1 MAVRVRSHAMTRD
14 AGVATRVTPELEARV
29 LTVRHYCAGV
39 TEFEDPPSPPADGQ
53 VSERFRGPVRLRG
66 DQRDQTSS
74 TTDQRLLDSRGPSDW
89 VHTDPWRVL
98 RIQAEFVEG
107 FGALAGLPRAVTVFG
122 SARTKPGTKYYG
134 KAEEIG
140 AALAEEGFAVI
151 TGGGPGIMEAAN
163 KGAKE
168 AGGMSVGLGI
178 ELPFEQGLNRYVDLG
193 INFRYFFARK
203 TMFVKYSQAYVCLP
217 GGFGTLDELFEALTL
232 VQTKKVTKFP
242 VVLFGSEYWG
252 GLADWIEKTVLRGRQ
267 HLRARPEAAARHR
280 RRRRH
285 DPGGARRLRGLGSR
299 ALSSRPAAA
308 HRFATVMHP
317 RPAVDRCICGDSI
330 PRGSGR
336 GRACGPAP

>member
-1 MAVRVRSHAMTRD
+1 MAQ
-14 AGVATRVTPELEARV
+14 
-29 LTVRHYCAGV
+29 V
-39 TEFEDPPSPPADGQ
+39 TEFEDPSLPPPDGQ
-53 VSERFRGPVRLRG
+53 EPERFKGPVRLRG
-66 DQRDQTSS
+66 DQRYQTAS

-107 FGALAGLPRAVTVFG
+107 FGALAGLPRAVSVFG
-122 SARTKPGTKYYG
+122 SARTKRGTPYYQ

-140 AALAEEGFAVI
+140 AALAQEGFAVI

-163 KGAKE
+163 KGAKK
-168 AGGMSVGLGI
+168 AGGLSVGLGI

-203 TMFVKYSQAYVCLP
+203 TMFVKYSQAYICLP

-252 GLADWIEKTVLRGRQ
+252 GLAEWIKTSVAGAGNISPPDLNLIHVTDDVDDAIRVV
-267 HLRARPEAAARHR
+267 HDAYAAWEAAH
-280 RRRRH
+280 
-285 DPGGARRLRGLGSR
+285 
-299 ALSSRPAAA
+299 
-308 HRFATVMHP
+308 
-317 RPAVDRCICGDSI
+317 
-330 PRGSGR
+330 
-336 GRACGPAP
+336 